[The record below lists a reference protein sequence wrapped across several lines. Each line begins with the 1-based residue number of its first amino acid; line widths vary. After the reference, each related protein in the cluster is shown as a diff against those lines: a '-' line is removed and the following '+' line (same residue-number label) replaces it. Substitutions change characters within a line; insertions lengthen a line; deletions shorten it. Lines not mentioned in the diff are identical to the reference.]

1 VNAPQLGIRLGGWL
15 FRYRGFLPVPW
26 MLGALWL
33 CLPLGIHTG
42 LGLALV
48 PMGLLGRLWASI
60 HIGASARVGS
70 IGVEKLVHTGPYE
83 LTRNPLYLANIC
95 IYTGVGLATCGP
107 LGAGAFFIPA
117 VGHYGLIVRFEEAF
131 LERRLGEIY
140 RGYRNRVPRWL
151 GESAPVHAAAP
162 KGLMEDRML
171 GALRFERTTL
181 VLSAILVAAVLS
193 RSLTV
198 G

>member
-1 VNAPQLGIRLGGWL
+1 
-15 FRYRGFLPVPW
+15 VPW
-26 MLGALWL
+26 MVGGLWF
-33 CLPLGIHTG
+33 CLPFGINTG

-48 PMGLLGRLWASI
+48 PMGLLTRLWASI
-60 HIGASARVGS
+60 HIGANARVSS

-95 IYTGVGLATCGP
+95 IYTGVGLATCGA
-107 LGAGAFFIPA
+107 LGSAVFLIPA
-117 VGHYGLIVRFEEAF
+117 IVHYGFIVRFEEAF

-162 KGLMEDRML
+162 KGFMEERVL
-171 GALRFERTTL
+171 AALRYERTTL
-181 VLSAILVAAVLS
+181 ALSAILVAAVLS
-193 RSLTV
+193 RALTV